1 MSKNHAV
8 SIFCRVSSISKI
20 TDILGVDAIQRQGKE
35 EEQSLFYNWSIIF
48 VFYSHLSLSH
58 QNLIYKIKYISQLHH
73 NSSTLIKSRTQS
85 LLEKIWLKSPHLQKW
100 NLDIS
105 FFFFISVFVY
115 LYFHIILNW
124 AKISPERSFYF
135 AYLLLSLLQLF
146 TLDIRSLKQWVL
158 LLALCRKLEM

>member
-58 QNLIYKIKYISQLHH
+58 QNLIYKMKYISQLHH

-124 AKISPERSFYF
+124 AKNFTWKVFLLCLLITVIASIIYVGHKIFETVSFAASF
-135 AYLLLSLLQLF
+135 MS
-146 TLDIRSLKQWVL
+146 
-158 LLALCRKLEM
+158 